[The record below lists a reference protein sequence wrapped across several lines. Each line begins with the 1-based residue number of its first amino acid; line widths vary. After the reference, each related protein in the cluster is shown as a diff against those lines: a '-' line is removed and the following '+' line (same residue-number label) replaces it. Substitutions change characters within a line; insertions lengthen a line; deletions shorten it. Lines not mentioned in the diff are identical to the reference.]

1 MELNIG
7 LNFDNTPIIELLL
20 YIFGLIVIVIST
32 INGLIRSIGRL
43 IYPTNKNE
51 KVLSDLRIYLS
62 ESYTLALTFILGAEI
77 VKTFRIPNNYQLI
90 RVTLLVLLRQLI
102 VYFLDSDIIKLKK
115 EIF

>member
-43 IYPTNKNE
+43 I
-51 KVLSDLRIYLS
+51 LFSG
-62 ESYTLALTFILGAEI
+62 IL
-77 VKTFRIPNNYQLI
+77 
-90 RVTLLVLLRQLI
+90 
-102 VYFLDSDIIKLKK
+102 
-115 EIF
+115 

>member
-1 MELNIG
+1 MDYVG
-7 LNFDNTPIIELLL
+7 LNYTDTPIIELLL

-32 INGLIRSIGRL
+32 FNGLIRSVRRL
-43 IYPTNKNE
+43 INPTKQNE
-51 KVLSDLRIYLS
+51 KVISDLRIYLS

-77 VKTFRIPNNYQLI
+77 MKIFRIPNNYQLI